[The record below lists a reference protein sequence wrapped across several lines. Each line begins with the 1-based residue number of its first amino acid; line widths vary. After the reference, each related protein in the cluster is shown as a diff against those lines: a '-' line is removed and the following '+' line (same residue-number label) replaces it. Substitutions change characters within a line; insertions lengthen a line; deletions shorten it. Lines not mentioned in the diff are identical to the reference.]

1 MSRYL
6 IGRSPGNR
14 QNVYLPIKTLP
25 THTHLIGA
33 TGTGKSTLIM
43 RILAQLMIGMVNPTT
58 IFVID
63 PLGGL
68 ANVILNFMA
77 HPTLCPESVRKRL
90 VYIEPAKTEY
100 CMPFNPLI
108 FDDENDLYYRTG
120 RTSDV
125 MLRSGKSH
133 DMTLMLRLRRW
144 LYNCFYSVGAL
155 GYAPATAQFLI
166 QPGTDQH
173 DQLLRQIPDRLRNEW
188 AEILKAGLRERIH
201 ALDSTRNRL
210 NPYFTCPVLNNMFS
224 STQSYFDVP
233 RFMREKKIV
242 VVNLAPKGKIDPH
255 VANAIGGMMVNE
267 IVQTA
272 RNLPKE
278 IVDPTMLVLDEFQ
291 NFVSEEMYSTL
302 PETRQLGLQLLLSHQ
317 SFSQLLQ
324 GEIDMRGIVWQA
336 RNRFMFANDADDAD
350 LLAHELASLSYDPK
364 SLKDQIEV
372 FRQKKIGQKLIRLN
386 NFSSTSTKSN
396 AYDETSSHGSS
407 RGRSYNSNDPFGG
420 ITHTEGSNV
429 NRGSS
434 RKQADSSGSNHGWSE
449 TLIDELE
456 DFYEVSSRT
465 YHTFDEQMRIWAKRV
480 RRLLTGEALGKF
492 KDDNRIHHIDVDQV
506 VIPMIPALVD
516 LKAKSLEE
524 NFANRELFI
533 PTVAIQERWADF
545 TARLGAGTSI
555 PPNQREI
562 VDAIRIEHGGDSNND
577 SIFR

>member
-6 IGRSPGNR
+6 IGQSPGSR

-33 TGTGKSTLIM
+33 TGVGKSTLIM
-43 RILAQLMIGMVNPTT
+43 RILAQLMIGIVNPTT

-68 ANVILNFMA
+68 AEAILSFMA

-90 VYIEPAKTEY
+90 VYIEPANTDY

-108 FDDENDLYYRTG
+108 FNDENDLYYRTS

-155 GYAPATAQFLI
+155 GYPPATAQFLI
-166 QPGTDQH
+166 QPGTEQH
-173 DQLLRQIPDRLRNEW
+173 EELLRQIPDRLRNEW

-210 NPYFTCPVLNNMFS
+210 NPFFTCHVLNYMLSNTESF
-224 STQSYFDVP
+224 FDVD

-242 VVNLAPKGKIDPH
+242 VVNLAPKGKLDPH
-255 VANAIGGMMVNE
+255 VANSIGGMMVNE
-267 IVQTA
+267 IVQSA
-272 RNLPKE
+272 RNLPRD
-278 IVDPTMLVLDEFQ
+278 IVNPTMLVLDEFQ
-291 NFVSEEMYSTL
+291 NFVSEEMYNTL

-317 SFSQLLQ
+317 SFSQLWQ
-324 GEIDMRGIVWQA
+324 GEVDMRGIVWQA

-350 LLAHELASLSYDPK
+350 ILAHELASLSFDPK
-364 SLKDQIEV
+364 ELKDQVEV
-372 FRQKKIGQKLIRLN
+372 FRQKKIGQKLVRLN
-386 NFSSTSTKSN
+386 NFSATNTRSN
-396 AYDETSSHGSS
+396 AYDETSSFGSNN
-407 RGRSYNSNDPFGG
+407 GRSYNSNDPYGG
-420 ITHTEGSNV
+420 VTHSEGTN
-429 NRGSS
+429 SS
-434 RKQADSSGSNHGWSE
+434 RGKSTKQADSRGTSEGWSE
-449 TLIDELE
+449 TLIDELQ

-465 YHTFDEQMRIWAKRV
+465 YYTFDEQMRRWAKRV

-506 VIPMIPALVD
+506 VIPMIPALKE
-516 LKAKSLEE
+516 LKAKLLEE

-533 PTVAIQERWADF
+533 PTAIVKQRWEDF

-555 PPNQREI
+555 PPNQQEI
-562 VDAIRIEHGGDSNND
+562 INAIRIEHKGDSNND
-577 SIFR
+577 SVFR

>member
-6 IGRSPGNR
+6 IGRSPLNR
-14 QNVYLPIKTLP
+14 QNIYLPINTLP

-43 RILAQLMIGMVNPTT
+43 RVLAQLMIGFVNPTT

-68 ANVILNFMA
+68 AEAVLDFMA

-90 VYIEPAKTEY
+90 VYIEPANTEY
-100 CMPFNPLI
+100 CMPFNPLV
-108 FDDENDLYYRTG
+108 FQDEHDLYYRTG

-144 LYNCFYSVGAL
+144 LYNCFYSVGSL
-155 GYAPATAQFLI
+155 GYAPAAAQFLI

-173 DQLLRQIPDRLRNEW
+173 NALLGQIPDRLKNEW
-188 AEILKAGLRERIH
+188 AEILKAGLRERIQ

-210 NPYFTCPVLNNMFS
+210 NPFFTCPVLNNMLS
-224 STQSYFDVP
+224 STESFFDVP
-233 RFMREKKIV
+233 RFMNEKKIV
-242 VVNLAPKGKIDPH
+242 VVNLAPKGKIDTH
-255 VANAIGGMMVNE
+255 VANSIGGMMVNE
-267 IVQTA
+267 IVQSA
-272 RNLPKE
+272 RNLPRE
-278 IVDPTMLVLDEFQ
+278 LVSPTMLVLDEFQ

-317 SFSQLLQ
+317 SFSQLEQ
-324 GEIDMRGIVWQA
+324 GEVDMRGIVWQA
-336 RNRFMFANDADDAD
+336 RNRFMFANDSDDAD
-350 LLAHELASLSYDPK
+350 LLAHELASLSFDPK
-364 SLKDQIEV
+364 ELKEQIEV
-372 FRQKKIGQKLIRLN
+372 FRQKKVGQKLIRLN
-386 NFSSTSTKSN
+386 NFSATNTSSSAHDETNSYGSNHGRSYKSN
-396 AYDETSSHGSS
+396 DPYGDITINNGNSVN
-407 RGRSYNSNDPFGG
+407 RGRS
-420 ITHTEGSNV
+420 T
-429 NRGSS
+429 
-434 RKQADSSGSNHGWSE
+434 KQADSRGSSQGWSE

-465 YHTFDEQMRIWAKRV
+465 YYTFDEQMRRWAKRV

-506 VIPMIPALVD
+506 VVPMIPAIQE
-516 LKAKSLEE
+516 LKAKLLEE
-524 NFANRELFI
+524 NFANRKLFI
-533 PTVAIQERWADF
+533 PTSIVEERWADF
-545 TARLGAGTSI
+545 TSRLGAGLCT
-555 PPNQREI
+555 PPNQQAI
-562 VDAIRIEHGGDSNND
+562 VEAIRIDRKPGSGSD